1 MQKNANNLKIGHS
14 GKVIVYNVDSKD
26 RSFADLSKIQK
37 AGVPASLSGKDVIKS
52 KKQSLIKAE
61 KKRKKEE
68 DAKRKREE
76 KQKLKLQKEAEKE
89 KAKNEKNLA
98 KKGKGKLDKEAKLQ
112 SIADKMAQLQKEMAE
127 LKNNQ

>member
-1 MQKNANNLKIGHS
+1 MQINVNNRKIGHS
-14 GKVIVYNVDSKD
+14 GKVIVFNVDSKD

-37 AGVPASLSGKDVIKS
+37 AGVPASLSGKGAIKS
-52 KKQSLIKAE
+52 KKQNLIKAE

-68 DAKRKREE
+68 NVKRKREE
-76 KQKLKLQKEAEKE
+76 KQKLNLQKETEKE

-98 KKGKGKLDKEAKLQ
+98 KKGKDKLDNEAKLQ
-112 SIADKMAQLQKEMAE
+112 SIADKMAQLQKEMAD